1 MSEGSNSAN
10 IERKE
15 NKIMAQVTTVDV
27 TGKEGSATLPVNENE
42 ALSLVETIA
51 SQRIASVKNTNT
63 IEDAFFEYE
72 VEDGKIIQE
81 AIIKMA
87 QAQTFVKTG
96 QPDFSP
102 KDPALYVKYFNNW
115 EEKQFETTL
124 RRDDIRAVIAGNKGA
139 TVEGVAGEIMA
150 SLTAGEGFYDYGQMR
165 AIIEDA
171 TVGQDGSD
179 FIGGS
184 PINMKGVIYAVRKL
198 FNVVKSTNTAG
209 NVPCPQGVPVEDI
222 RIAISEDVLNLMD
235 VVELAN
241 VFNLSKEELFGKLV
255 VLPYDENYEG
265 SETILV
271 YDRKALGRGTRLYDY
286 SQDIVGKGRYTNHY
300 LTTERAYFYNSLFK
314 ALRLNVA
321 DAVSSAKEAI
331 INTGA

>member
-1 MSEGSNSAN
+1 MSAGSNSAN

-15 NKIMAQVTTVDV
+15 KQIMAQVTTVDV
-27 TGKEGSATLPVNENE
+27 TDEKGSATFPIKENE

-63 IEDAFFEYE
+63 IEDAFFDYD
-72 VEDGKIIQE
+72 VENGKVIEE

-87 QAQTFVKTG
+87 EEQTFVATG
-96 QPDFSP
+96 QPDLSP
-102 KDPALYVKYFNNW
+102 KDPALFVKYFNKW
-115 EEKQFETTL
+115 EQKQFATTL

-139 TVEGVAGEIMA
+139 TAEGVAGEIMA
-150 SLTAGEGFYDYGQMR
+150 TLTAGEGFYDYGQMR
-165 AIIEDA
+165 AIIENPD
-171 TVGQDGSD
+171 VGE
-179 FIGGS
+179 IGNDYLGGT
-184 PINMKGVIYAVRKL
+184 PKNMKGVIYSVRKL

-209 NVPCPQGVPVEDI
+209 GIPCVQGVPVEDI
-222 RIAISEDVLNLMD
+222 RIAVDEDVLNLMD

-255 VLPYDENYEG
+255 VLPYDESYDG
-265 SETILV
+265 KHTILV
-271 YDRKALGRGTRLYDY
+271 YDRKALGRATRLYDY

-314 ALRLNVA
+314 AIRLDVSTAVA
-321 DAVSSAKEAI
+321 SAKGEI
-331 INTGA
+331 ITGE

>member
-63 IEDAFFEYE
+63 IEDAFFDYE
-72 VEDGKIIQE
+72 VENGKVIEE

-87 QAQTFVKTG
+87 EAQNFVKSG
-96 QPDFSP
+96 QPDLSP
-102 KDPALYVKYFNNW
+102 KDPALYIKYFNNW
-115 EEKQFETTL
+115 ETKQFETSL

-139 TVEGVAGEIMA
+139 SVEGVAGEIMA
-150 SLTAGEGFYDYGQMR
+150 TLTAGEGFYDYTQMR
-165 AIIEDA
+165 AIIEDNN
-171 TVGQDGSD
+171 VGESGNSYL
-179 FIGGS
+179 GGA
-184 PINMKGVIYAVRKL
+184 PKNMKGVIYAVRKL
-198 FNVVKSTNTAG
+198 FNVIKSTNDDG
-209 NVPCPQGVPVEDI
+209 NVPCVQGVPVEDI
-222 RIAISEDVLNLMD
+222 RIAISEDILNLMD

-255 VLPYDENYEG
+255 VLPYDETYEG
-265 SETILV
+265 KETILV
-271 YDRKALGRGTRLYDY
+271 YDRKALGRATRIYDY

-300 LTTERAYFYNSLFK
+300 LTVERAYFYNALFK
-314 ALRLNVA
+314 AIRLDVSTAVA
-321 DAVSSAKEAI
+321 SAKGDI
-331 INTGA
+331 IEGA